1 VSGLLTVSAALLLGV
16 LAFGCT
22 TPLELGERRYRD
34 GDRLG
39 ALEIWR
45 QVEADSLYHEAVQ
58 RRTTEVENEFD
69 QLVVRYKKRAR
80 YYEGRGR
87 LAESVLNYRLAL
99 KLQPADHETLAHV
112 QSLARTLEEHRRKAQ
127 AGFDEAFA
135 AGDLATARTHLET
148 LREIAPFDPELQ
160 VDDRRLDDALNEA
173 VETLLAEGRR
183 GFTTGRHQK
192 SEKAFREVLVLD
204 PENGAAQGYLAY
216 LTTIRA
222 EEQQGTRPATPTTL
236 PATEREIRAEG
247 YYRNALA
254 AEEDERPYAA
264 IDHNLRALRLD
275 PHHAAAKR
283 HLRALRSQL
292 SPNVPALIEDGR
304 VHYEEEELQSALD
317 AWRRV
322 LLIQPG
328 NEKARDYVARAQR
341 LLENLEQLRSEPEPR
356 VGAR

>member
-1 VSGLLTVSAALLLGV
+1 
-16 LAFGCT
+16 
-22 TPLELGERRYRD
+22 
-34 GDRLG
+34 
-39 ALEIWR
+39 
-45 QVEADSLYHEAVQ
+45 
-58 RRTTEVENEFD
+58 
-69 QLVVRYKKRAR
+69 
-80 YYEGRGR
+80 
-87 LAESVLNYRLAL
+87 
-99 KLQPADHETLAHV
+99 
-112 QSLARTLEEHRRKAQ
+112 
-127 AGFDEAFA
+127 
-135 AGDLATARTHLET
+135 
-148 LREIAPFDPELQ
+148 
-160 VDDRRLDDALNEA
+160 